1 MKKQMT
7 IADLIDAQACS
18 FDGFSKEEIASAYED
33 LVMHQHEFESNTE
46 SGDYLR
52 QEVFKHFKED
62 HPECSTVEELAIHA
76 DLEDD
81 SAAKFVCQVKL
92 DAEAYASSIANP

>member
-1 MKKQMT
+1 MKKQMAT
-7 IADLIDAQACS
+7 IDLIDAQACS

-46 SGDYLR
+46 GGANLR

-62 HPECSTVEELAIHA
+62 HPECSSTEELAIHA
-76 DLEDD
+76 DLEDN

-92 DAEAYASSIANP
+92 DAEAYASFMAKP